1 MKQYKCKCGGTEF
14 FTKESG
20 STTGLYCK
28 KCGKWIK
35 WLGKDELRLFEHEQS
50 LKIEE
55 SKRKYTKDEV
65 AEAIDNLKDWDNYS
79 PFHEAIDKVL
89 DMFENME

>member
-1 MKQYKCKCGGTEF
+1 METQNFLQKK
-14 FTKESG
+14 SG
-20 STTGLYCK
+20 SATGLYCK

-35 WLGKDELRLFEHEQS
+35 WFGKDELRLFEHEQS
-50 LKIEE
+50 LKTEE

-65 AEAIDNLKDWDNYS
+65 AEAIDNLRDWDNYS
-79 PFHEAIDKVL
+79 LFHEAVDKVL

>member
-1 MKQYKCKCGGTEF
+1 MKQYKCKCGGTKF

-20 STTGLYCK
+20 SATGLYCK

-35 WLGKDELRLFEHEQS
+35 WLGKDELRLFEYEQS
-50 LKIEE
+50 LKTEE

-65 AEAIDNLKDWDNYS
+65 AEAIDNLRDWNNYNS
-79 PFHEAIDKVL
+79 FHKAVDKVL
-89 DMFENME
+89 DMFKNME

>member
-1 MKQYKCKCGGTEF
+1 MEVQSF
-14 FTKESG
+14 FTKKFG
-20 STTGLYCK
+20 NTTGLYCK

-35 WLGKDELRLFEHEQS
+35 WLGKDELRLFEYEHS
-50 LKIEE
+50 LKTEE

-65 AEAIDNLKDWDNYS
+65 AEAIDDLRDWDNYN
-79 PFHEAIDKVL
+79 PFHEAVDKVL

>member
-1 MKQYKCKCGGTEF
+1 MKQYKCKCGCMEF

-20 STTGLYCK
+20 SATGLYCK

-35 WLGKDELRLFEHEQS
+35 WLGKNELRLFEHEQS
-50 LKIEE
+50 LKT
-55 SKRKYTKDEV
+55 KKKYTKDEV

-89 DMFENME
+89 EMFENMEQ